1 MKHLITAWLA
11 FCITTVAFAND
22 QLVILSPHRKS
33 MQDEFIPK
41 FKEHYQKA
49 YGTAV
54 DVEWLDN
61 GGTADAV
68 RLLRTRFGKNAQTA
82 GVDIFWGGG
91 TSAFL
96 DLSKDGH
103 LAKSPVPKGLT
114 ATIAGV
120 PMYDRTESW
129 YATALSSFGIFAN
142 KKVLKLEGLG
152 TPSHWSD
159 LADPKFRGQI
169 TLADPRHS
177 GTALTMAMIVLQAQ
191 GWDKG
196 WATLTRIAANTRAFT
211 QSSSDPIKAVV
222 AGDAA
227 ASMAIDFYAQ
237 PKVDELGA
245 DKLIFT
251 LPADETV
258 LDPDPIGVVKGAPH
272 AKVAERFVAFLL
284 SDDAQK
290 LLVLPKG
297 AADGPRLSTLGR
309 MAVTQSA
316 YAATEGRRVNAF
328 NPFKVKKFVALDPVK
343 TVKLEH
349 ILGDLLGA
357 TQVDLQRDLAAAWT
371 VATKGTQNAAD
382 IAALTKSP
390 ISEAELLSLSS
401 KWDDNVVRNQTIN
414 TWTSNARATY
424 KKIAGK

>member
-1 MKHLITAWLA
+1 MKFLITAWLA
-11 FCITTVAFAND
+11 FCTTSAALAND
-22 QLVILSPHRKS
+22 QLTILSPHRKS

-41 FKEHYQKA
+41 FKEFYQKT
-49 YGTAV
+49 YGTEV

-68 RLLRTRFGKNAQTA
+68 RLLRTRFGKNPQTA
-82 GVDIFWGGG
+82 NVDIFWGGG

-103 LAKSPVPKGLT
+103 LAKSPIPKGLP

-120 PMYDRTESW
+120 PMYDKTETW
-129 YATALSSFGIFAN
+129 YATAMSSFGIFTN
-142 KKVLKLEGLG
+142 SKVLKLEGLSA
-152 TPSHWSD
+152 PHSWSD
-159 LADPKFRGQI
+159 LADPKFRGHI

-177 GTALTMAMIVLQAQ
+177 GTALTMAMIILQAQ

-237 PKVDELGA
+237 PKVDELGK
-245 DKLIFT
+245 DNLSFT
-251 LPADETV
+251 LPTDETV
-258 LDPDPIGVVKGAPH
+258 LDPDPIGVIKGAPH
-272 AKVAERFVAFLL
+272 AKVAERFVAYLL

-297 AADGPRLSTLGR
+297 SPGGPRLATLGR

-316 YAATEGRRVNAF
+316 YAATEGKRVFTF
-328 NPFKVKKFVALDPVK
+328 NPFKVKKFVSLDPAK

-371 VATKGTQNAAD
+371 VASTKPIKVENVD
-382 IAALTKSP
+382 ALTKAP
-390 ISEAELLSLSS
+390 MSEQELLKLAA

-414 TWTSNARATY
+414 TWTNNARATY